1 MDQQTSI
8 SELSLD
14 DALVLAGETQN
25 QSFEDLEGLFDEDL
39 LVS

>member
-1 MDQQTSI
+1 MDHQTTV

-14 DALVLAGETQN
+14 DALALAGETQN
-25 QSFEDLEGLFDEDL
+25 QSFEDLEGLFDEDF